1 MTALGEEPPK
11 EPMSLRLCN
20 LYVSQ
25 REREREREREEE
37 RERREKG
44 GRVGWIQK
52 LGGLEVHSTPD
63 VVVRISTP
71 STCNVIV

>member
-25 REREREREREEE
+25 RERERERKKERGG
-37 RERREKG
+37 RREGEWDGYRNLVVLKYT
-44 GRVGWIQK
+44 
-52 LGGLEVHSTPD
+52 VHQM
-63 VVVRISTP
+63 
-71 STCNVIV
+71 